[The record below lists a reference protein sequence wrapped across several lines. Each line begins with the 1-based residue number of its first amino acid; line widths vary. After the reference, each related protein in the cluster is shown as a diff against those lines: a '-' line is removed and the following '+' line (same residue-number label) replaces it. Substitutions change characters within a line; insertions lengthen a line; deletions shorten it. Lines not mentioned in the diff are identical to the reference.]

1 MKALAYPADTP
12 VGYMVSHDAEGRRL
26 WRLCNCQLR
35 EIMPMRARLDA
46 TDWRILKELQADG
59 RLTNVAL
66 AARVGL
72 SPPPCLRRV
81 QALEQAGLI
90 RGYHADLDRQLTG
103 FEVEAFAMVT
113 LKAQGEGE
121 LRAFENRI
129 LTWPLVREA
138 HMLSGEIDYMLRCV
152 APDLPAFQD
161 FVLGELNA
169 WPNVASVKTTLV
181 LRRAKWEPGVPLD
194 ERREG

>member
-1 MKALAYPADTP
+1 
-12 VGYMVSHDAEGRRL
+12 
-26 WRLCNCQLR
+26 
-35 EIMPMRARLDA
+35 MPTRARLDA

-81 QALEQAGLI
+81 QALEQAGFI
-90 RGYHADLDRQLTG
+90 RGYHADLDQGLTG

-113 LKAQGEGE
+113 LRAQGDTE
-121 LRAFENRI
+121 LRAFENQV
-129 LTWPLVREA
+129 LKWPLVREA

-152 APDLPAFQD
+152 APDLPTFQD
-161 FVLGELNA
+161 FVLSKLNA

-181 LRRAKWEPGVPLD
+181 LRQAKREPGVPVD
-194 ERREG
+194 ARKG